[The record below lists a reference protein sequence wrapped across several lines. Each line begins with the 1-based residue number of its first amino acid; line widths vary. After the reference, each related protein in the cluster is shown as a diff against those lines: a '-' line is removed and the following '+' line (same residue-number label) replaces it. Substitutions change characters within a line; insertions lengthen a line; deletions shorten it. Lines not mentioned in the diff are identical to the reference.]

1 VIWLLQLPAPLLGF
15 VTVALVVG
23 LSVGGLIVFRKAVSH
38 TRLENANAVSGQV
51 FQLAGVL
58 YAVLV
63 AFVVVVVWEQFGDA
77 ENATEAEASAVAD
90 LLRDSTALPAAYR
103 LEVRQ
108 SLIAYTEDVI
118 NDELPRMRRGETIE
132 EESDHMTAV
141 WTAFLKVQPET
152 RNEIAFFDHDIVK
165 LNDLS
170 ANRKLRVSTGE
181 SAIPGELW
189 VLLIGGGAV
198 VMAFTFLFGTRDLFV
213 HACAVALT
221 AGLMGFVMYLIFA
234 LEHPFV
240 GALSVKPDPYV
251 NVLQIWNEDQPPK

>member
-1 VIWLLQLPAPLLGF
+1 MIWLLQIPAPILGF
-15 VTVALVVG
+15 VTVTLVVG
-23 LSVGGLIVFRKAVSH
+23 LSVGGLLLFRKAVSH
-38 TRLENANAVSGQV
+38 TRLENANEVSGQV

-77 ENATEAEASAVAD
+77 ENATQAEASAIAD
-90 LLRDSTALPAAYR
+90 LLRDSTAIPAPYR
-103 LEVRQ
+103 PEVQQ
-108 SLIAYTEDVI
+108 SLLAYTEDVI
-118 NDELPRMRRGETIE
+118 DDELPRMRQGETVE
-132 EESDHMTAV
+132 EESDHMTAL

-170 ANRKLRVSTGE
+170 ANRKLRVSTGQ

-189 VLLIGGGAV
+189 VLLLGGGAV
-198 VMAFTFLFGTRDLFV
+198 IMAFTFMFGTRDLLV
-213 HACAVALT
+213 HATGVALT
-221 AGLMGFVMYLIFA
+221 AALMGFVMYLIFA

-251 NVLQIWNEDQPPK
+251 NVLQIWKDDLPHA